1 MSAAK
6 TKAEPKEEPKQ
17 PDPLERVAEA
27 IKKHGL
33 ELAASG
39 IAGRRF
45 PPVRVMIEE
54 TPEPLYIVRAME
66 NFKDGRLRLA
76 VVNGDWCV
84 LPHTTLAQA
93 IAGGFEPDRVLNDR
107 GDNLNWRLIFKKA

>member
-45 PPVRVMIEE
+45 PLLEE
-54 TPEPLYIVRAME
+54 DNQEPLYIVRAME